1 MSDAG
6 NLPLISC
13 SLEAMSKD
21 ESNNMQRSEVSAA
34 CLTRME
40 RSEPWGS
47 PPDLV
52 TMNVRMEQIL
62 EAQTKKVADAAVE
75 AVQSHLKKL
84 EQLMEDIQN
93 RLLPREHLGGGLLPG
108 AVEDAMPIGLET
120 VGLRA
125 AALQVSRSPPEDLQ
139 HISGAAQS
147 ASTAALPWAEL
158 RSEFK
163 SEERKEQGIQ
173 TDAEV
178 KPMAFFHQRT
188 IAKTKPIE
196 PVNTQSRRPRG
207 SRSNAPI
214 ALADAANTSYN
225 LDPDQLGPCRRKA
238 LLAVRHSYFE
248 VLVMMTLLASS
259 ATLGIETH
267 LNMQDIESD
276 PHVIFRIFDIFW
288 CAAFLLELFVR
299 MLADGRHFLNSRN
312 PEFTWN
318 LTDTVLVAFST
329 ADEVVFM
336 LGFAIE
342 LSQFR
347 LLRMVRLVRVL
358 RLLRVVRFCSDLRI
372 MVNGIAGSVKTLF
385 WAMLL
390 LGIVIFI
397 FGVTFMQLAYNY
409 LRTNPDNSDIMIYY
423 GTLGRSMLTLFM
435 AISGGVD
442 WKDAVAPLS
451 ALSEIIDYLMGIYV
465 FFTVFCFI
473 NVVTGIFVDNAKA
486 LGEQEMLHQRAGQY
500 LRRRRWVKEVVKL
513 FAKMDISAEG
523 DLSYEEFAAEIQDE
537 RVQECFRH
545 LGINVEN
552 HTADELFE
560 LFDVDEDG
568 KIDPHSFEQAIR
580 QFHGSARSIDVYK
593 LRRDTQKISKQLY
606 ALSHALADQHG
617 HYEHPPHN
625 ELLE

>member
-21 ESNNMQRSEVSAA
+21 ESNKMQGSEGSV
-34 CLTRME
+34 TRME
-40 RSEPWGS
+40 RSEQWEIPQ
-47 PPDLV
+47 DLV
-52 TMNVRMEQIL
+52 TMNVRMERIL

-84 EQLMEDIQN
+84 EQLMEDIRN
-93 RLLPREHLGGGLLPG
+93 RLLPREHLSGGLLPG

-139 HISGAAQS
+139 HMGAAQS
-147 ASTAALPWAEL
+147 ASTAAVPWAEL

-178 KPMAFFHQRT
+178 KPMAFFHQPT
-188 IAKTKPIE
+188 IAKTKPID
-196 PVNTQSRRPRG
+196 PVNIQSRRPRG

-214 ALADAANTSYN
+214 VLADAATSYN
-225 LDPDQLGPCRRKA
+225 LDPDQLGRCRRQA

-248 VLVMMTLLASS
+248 VLVMLTLLASS

-267 LNMQDIESD
+267 LNMQDVESD

-299 MLADGRHFLNSRN
+299 MLADGGHFLNSRN
-312 PEFTWN
+312 PEFMWN

-358 RLLRVVRFCSDLRI
+358 HLLRVVRFCSDLRI

-397 FGVTFMQLAYNY
+397 FGVTFMQLAYNH
-409 LRTNPDNSDIMIYY
+409 LRTNPDSSDIMIYY

-435 AISGGVD
+435 AISGGID

-451 ALSEIIDYLMGIYV
+451 TLSEIIDYLMGVYV
-465 FFTVFCFI
+465 FFTVFCLI

-580 QFHGSARSIDVYK
+580 QFHGAARSIDVYK

-617 HYEHPPHN
+617 HYELPPHN
-625 ELLE
+625 NLLE